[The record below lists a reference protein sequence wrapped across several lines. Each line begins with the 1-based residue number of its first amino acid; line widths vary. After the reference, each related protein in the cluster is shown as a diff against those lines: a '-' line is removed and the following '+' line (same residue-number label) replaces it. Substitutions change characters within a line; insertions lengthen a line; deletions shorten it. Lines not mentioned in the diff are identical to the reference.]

1 MSRTRVYNSLL
12 VQQKVF
18 YSVFLERDVTIDA
31 YLPKNSSQPENVSLL
46 LINDGQD
53 LVSMDFGT
61 LLDDMISTSTISP
74 VICVG
79 IHCGEERKM
88 EYGVAY
94 SADYQGLGAKAG
106 LYSKFIL
113 DELIPL
119 IRKAYSIR
127 SFKEKCF
134 AGFSLGGLSAL
145 DIAWNHAS
153 EFSKVGIF
161 SGALWWRRRS
171 YEDGY
176 SDDKDRLMHLQVRNG
191 SYHSWMKFFIECGA
205 HDETADRN
213 NNGIIDSID
222 DALDLIKE
230 LKIKGYTDDQICYKE
245 LPDGRHDTATW
256 AKVMPEFLKWSFSID
271 N

>member
-18 YSVFLERDVTIDA
+18 YSVFLERDITIDA
-31 YLPKNSSQPENVSLL
+31 YLPKNIARPENLSLL

-53 LVSMDFGT
+53 LGSMDFGS
-61 LLDDMISTSTISP
+61 LLDDMISASTISP
-74 VICVG
+74 LICIG

-119 IRKAYSIR
+119 IRKSYNIA

-145 DIAWNHAS
+145 DIAWNHAR
-153 EFSKVGIF
+153 EFNKVGIF

-176 SDDKDRLMHLQVRNG
+176 SDDRDRLMHLQVRNG
-191 SYHSWMKFFIECGA
+191 YYYPWMKFFIECGA
-205 HDETADRN
+205 LDETADRN

-222 DALDLIKE
+222 DARDLIKE
-230 LKIKGYTDDQICYKE
+230 LKGKGYTEEQICYKE
-245 LPDGRHDTATW
+245 LPDGRHDVATW
-256 AKVMPEFLKWSFSID
+256 AKVMPEFLKWGFSVE